1 MSQAGVIRRM
11 RRIFK
16 EDGRAVIV
24 AMDHGSFMD
33 KPLPGLDDAA
43 ATIRKAAAGGADAF
57 LVPVGTAVAAI
68 EAFGDAGVI
77 LSVNSASPALEKQVE
92 TALAIGADGIKCML
106 YPFAARPGEDLA
118 GAVGF
123 LAAEARRA
131 GLPFMVEPIPGGWAA
146 GPDMRTAEA
155 VAAGARVAAELGAT
169 MVKTFY
175 PGTPAG
181 MRTVAGNTP
190 VPVLVLGGEEAG
202 RALVDPDV
210 QPQPPLGV
218 RGVQGERQRRVAG
231 AGAEHGVGDAAADQ
245 LVDDQP
251 GPGRRLVHG
260 REPTWR

>member
-190 VPVLVLGGEEAG
+190 VPVLVLGGEKAG
-202 RALVDPDV
+202 DERALLTTVKEALD
-210 QPQPPLGV
+210 GGA
-218 RGVQGERQRRVAG
+218 RGVAMGRNIWQHEDPRRMVA
-231 AGAEHGVGDAAADQ
+231 AVAA
-245 LVDDQP
+245 V
-251 GPGRRLVHG
+251 VHG
-260 REPTWR
+260 GATVEQALNELR